1 MKQIRRWQR
10 ILILALLS
18 ISVFAP
24 LIFVSNRL
32 KSITPVGRREFIEEL
47 SKIRFTT
54 NDLRLSAIEHEDGE
68 GLKGP
73 RLILFKDGEFNSSA
87 ESDGGNTYKNRE
99 EQVIVSQKM
108 TVSSDEKV
116 CIYKYN

>member
-54 NDLRLSAIEHEDGE
+54 NDLRLSAIEHVSWKLQVPLGHL
-68 GLKGP
+68 LKT
-73 RLILFKDGEFNSSA
+73 F
-87 ESDGGNTYKNRE
+87 
-99 EQVIVSQKM
+99 
-108 TVSSDEKV
+108 
-116 CIYKYN
+116 